1 MYNLHHNKNSG
12 GDMTYKIEVCIPTSN
27 EWVVLEMLE
36 ASIADIKKRLEK
48 IKQIYP
54 DYLVR
59 AFDVVTSR
67 MVACI

>member
-1 MYNLHHNKNSG
+1 
-12 GDMTYKIEVCIPTSN
+12 MTYKIEVCIPTSN

-48 IKQIYP
+48 IKQIY
-54 DYLVR
+54 LVR
-59 AFDVVTSR
+59 AFDIVSAR